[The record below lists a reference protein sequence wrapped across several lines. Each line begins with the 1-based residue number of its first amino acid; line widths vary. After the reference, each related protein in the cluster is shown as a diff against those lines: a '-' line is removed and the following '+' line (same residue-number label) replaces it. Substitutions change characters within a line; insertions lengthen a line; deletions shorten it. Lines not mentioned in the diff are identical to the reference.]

1 VSLPHR
7 VAKRRSRRDGGVALV
22 ELALVVPFLAVLA
35 LGIMEYG
42 NAWRQVAGL
51 ERATQQSARTVSSLA
66 TDRYADY
73 EALRAADTLVRGL
86 SGLEIENVVIYLAD
100 ETGVMPDGCGM
111 ASIDDLCNF
120 YTATQVATANPV
132 GFGTPSVV
140 NPSCRSGSWDSAWC
154 PTERERE
161 GSAAHHIGVRLTVT
175 YSPITGLLPD
185 ELVTITRYAV
195 YRIEPCAQGQTSC

>member
-1 VSLPHR
+1 VSLR
-7 VAKRRSRRDGGVALV
+7 RQLFERRSPRDQGVALV
-22 ELALVVPFLAVLA
+22 ELALVVPFLAMLA

-100 ETGVMPDGCGM
+100 ETGVMPDGCGT
-111 ASIDDLCNF
+111 ASIENLCNF
-120 YTATQVATANPV
+120 YTATQVATTSPV
-132 GFGTPSVV
+132 GFGTPSAV
-140 NPSCRSGSWDSAWC
+140 NPSCTEGSWDEAWC

-161 GSAAHHIGVRLTVT
+161 GAAADHIGVRLTVT
-175 YSPITGLLPD
+175 YSPITGLLPA
-185 ELVTITRYAV
+185 EFMTITRYAV